1 VSKPQ
6 STTPADHDTGAEE
19 TLLPWS
25 KPDQQNPL
33 PLYYQ
38 IYQLYKQRI
47 LSGSL
52 KRGDKLPSESAQ
64 EAAYGI
70 SRITARRAM
79 DELARDELVTRER
92 GRGTIVSYAMPSA
105 TVAADFTDFMDTLI
119 AIGESTHV
127 EVLSFDY
134 VAAPANVVDALQLQ
148 AGDSVQRAERKR
160 SKQDKPLSYS
170 ISYLPESIGCAISVD
185 NLSDQPVLA
194 LIERAGH
201 SIAEAQQSVTAIV
214 ADSRIASVL
223 EVPVGSALL
232 NIKRVVKNDRG
243 EPLQLIEVYYRP
255 DQYQLNMRLARS
267 KSRQRRASVG
277 SAELTNASLRNYSG

>member
-1 VSKPQ
+1 MSKPQ
-6 STTPADHDTGAEE
+6 STSSIADDTGADA

-25 KPDQQNPL
+25 KPNQQNPL

-105 TVAADFTDFMDTLI
+105 TVAADFTDFMETLI
-119 AIGESTHV
+119 AIGETTHV

-134 VAAPANVVDALQLQ
+134 VAAPANVVDALHLQ
-148 AGDSVQRAERKR
+148 AGDRVQKAERKR
-160 SKQDKPLSYS
+160 TKDNKPLSYS
-170 ISYLPESIGCAISVD
+170 ISYLPESIGRALLPD
-185 NLSDQPVLA
+185 DLSDQPVLA

-201 SIAEAQQSVTAIV
+201 NIAEAQQSVTATV
-214 ADSRIASVL
+214 ADHRIAGVL
-223 EVPVGSALL
+223 EVPDGSALL
-232 NIKRVVKNDRG
+232 NITRVVKNDRG

-267 KSRQRRASVG
+267 KADRG
-277 SAELTNASLRNYSG
+277 LRMWAAPN

>member
-1 VSKPQ
+1 MSKPQ

-47 LSGSL
+47 LSGNL

-160 SKQDKPLSYS
+160 SKKDKPLSYS
-170 ISYLPESIGCAISVD
+170 ISYLPESIGRAISVD
-185 NLSDQPVLA
+185 SLSDQPVLA

-214 ADSRIASVL
+214 ADSRIANVL

-277 SAELTNASLRNYSG
+277 SAELTNASLRKYSG